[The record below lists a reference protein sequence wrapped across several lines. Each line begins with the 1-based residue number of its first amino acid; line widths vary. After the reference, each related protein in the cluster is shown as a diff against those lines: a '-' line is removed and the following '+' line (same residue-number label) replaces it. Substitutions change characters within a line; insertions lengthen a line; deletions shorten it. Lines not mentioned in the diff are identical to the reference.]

1 MPAHPVGEPLRG
13 SLLRPT
19 TKCDQVALT
28 RGAQLFSTRATMT
41 LTRSVSEG
49 ERFTG
54 LFDESRQPSVRPRSR
69 FGLVCAFPNVSS
81 SPARRIY
88 SRPEADPPI
97 SLDCDRSSML
107 NRSPRIGLWML
118 LLAAC
123 LPGCSSGRSDSTAR
137 KTADNSVSDTEP
149 TTPI

>member
-13 SLLRPT
+13 SLLRTT

-81 SPARRIY
+81 SPARRITGRGLRLAMRFGA
-88 SRPEADPPI
+88 SATSPELSFSASD
-97 SLDCDRSSML
+97 
-107 NRSPRIGLWML
+107 GV
-118 LLAAC
+118 
-123 LPGCSSGRSDSTAR
+123 RSD
-137 KTADNSVSDTEP
+137 DGIVY
-149 TTPI
+149 